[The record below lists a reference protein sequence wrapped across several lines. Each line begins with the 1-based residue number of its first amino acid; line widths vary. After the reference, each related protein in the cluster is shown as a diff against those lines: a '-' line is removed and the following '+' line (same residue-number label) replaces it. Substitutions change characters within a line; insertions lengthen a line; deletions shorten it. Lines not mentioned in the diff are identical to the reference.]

1 MFVHTSIL
9 GEFNSFVFKYSICS
23 ADLHG
28 YLVHV
33 PCEPERIDEI
43 MREKYPGNYMISN
56 NKGYIRAEKT
66 NYLLGKLVWKL
77 AIVSPLSPL
86 LHMSMS
92 FLLVIPL
99 FLSD

>member
-56 NKGYIRAEKT
+56 NKGYTYFFYKNQVYKNVR
-66 NYLLGKLVWKL
+66 LQ
-77 AIVSPLSPL
+77 IV
-86 LHMSMS
+86 
-92 FLLVIPL
+92 
-99 FLSD
+99 